1 MLLIDATLLDVV
13 QLIVASLFGIFG
25 VTAGLEGYFLLPMN
39 WGLRMLS
46 ILGGISLIYPNATT
60 NMTGFVLII
69 VVLSVQTLQN
79 SRDPDSLSS

>member
-1 MLLIDATLLDVV
+1 
-13 QLIVASLFGIFG
+13 
-25 VTAGLEGYFLLPMN
+25 
-39 WGLRMLS
+39 MLS